1 MTAGGCL
8 VQRRPGCSAE
18 ENAVLPKRGLRSFIY
33 RSFLVSGL
41 CRNKGVPDCFW
52 WLVLKLYCPQRCSV
66 GRLPLLPIS
75 MADESPAE
83 GVVRDEE
90 ELASRMLQ
98 IQSKRFYIDVKQNRR
113 GRFMKIAEV
122 GVGGRKSRVFMSV
135 KAVSEFKKRL
145 INMENYYKEIGTSQ
159 ESEAVESKKQNGP
172 SSLLKS
178 DVIYQENRRYYL
190 DFKEN
195 SRGKFLRVTQ
205 TVSRLPGP
213 RSQIAIPAEDIVD
226 SQASLPESIRIRT
239 DNKVFY
245 CDVRQNRR
253 GVFMRISEVRAEVRS
268 VISVPEK
275 GWIRFRNYFMDVC
288 EEMAKLHTNGG
299 SENAVEGEASTES
312 AGADSSEAGEHVPV
326 ANN

>member
-1 MTAGGCL
+1 
-8 VQRRPGCSAE
+8 
-18 ENAVLPKRGLRSFIY
+18 
-33 RSFLVSGL
+33 
-41 CRNKGVPDCFW
+41 
-52 WLVLKLYCPQRCSV
+52 
-66 GRLPLLPIS
+66 
-75 MADESPAE
+75 MADEPTAD
-83 GVVRDEE
+83 GAARDEL

-98 IQSKRFYIDVKQNRR
+98 VQSKRFYIDVKQNRR

-135 KAVSEFKKRL
+135 KAVSVFKNRL
-145 INMENYYKEIGTSQ
+145 IAMENYYKEMGTNQ
-159 ESEAVESKKQNGP
+159 PADVEDGKKQNGP

-195 SRGKFLRVTQ
+195 NRGKFLRVTQ
-205 TVSRLPGP
+205 TVSRVPGP
-213 RSQIAIPAEDIVD
+213 RSQIAIPAEGIQKLRETLEDLLNTYGKDVSD
-226 SQASLPESIRIRT
+226 SQAPLPDSIRIRT

-288 EEMAKLHTNGG
+288 EEMAKLHMNGS
-299 SENAVEGEASTES
+299 SENAAEGDIGQRARPLSLFFFSCQSLES
-312 AGADSSEAGEHVPV
+312 KGTGSKNCPNLNCKGARVCGAFADRMKIA
-326 ANN
+326 

>member
-1 MTAGGCL
+1 
-8 VQRRPGCSAE
+8 
-18 ENAVLPKRGLRSFIY
+18 
-33 RSFLVSGL
+33 
-41 CRNKGVPDCFW
+41 
-52 WLVLKLYCPQRCSV
+52 
-66 GRLPLLPIS
+66 

-145 INMENYYKEIGTSQ
+145 INMENYYKEI
-159 ESEAVESKKQNGP
+159 ESEAVEGKKQNGP

-213 RSQIAIPAEDIVD
+213 RSQIAIPAEGMQKLREALDELLDTYGKDIVD

-253 GVFMRISEVRAEVRS
+253 GVFMRISEVRADVRS